1 MRVIINSVQRAGHVC
16 PPAESLVLIRR
27 LDGHA
32 FRAVMTNNESVPLHM
47 SENKKKDR
55 RKLGR
60 IHLIRLAV
68 NKPLY

>member
-1 MRVIINSVQRAGHVC
+1 MRVIINSVQRAGHVR

-47 SENKKKDR
+47 SENLQKKTEGNWDES
-55 RKLGR
+55 
-60 IHLIRLAV
+60 I
-68 NKPLY
+68 